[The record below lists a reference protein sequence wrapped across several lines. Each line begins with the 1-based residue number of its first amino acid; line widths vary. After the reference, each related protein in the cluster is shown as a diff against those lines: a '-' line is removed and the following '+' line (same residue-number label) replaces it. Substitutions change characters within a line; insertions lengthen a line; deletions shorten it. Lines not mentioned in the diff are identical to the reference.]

1 MQADIRTLYQS
12 PICTVHDFL
21 CRCGECTVSAK
32 EYQETFSI
40 AYIRKGNFRFRVFRN
55 DLDAYSGLF
64 LLCKPGY
71 EHRVAHIH
79 NISDQC
85 TIFSFP
91 AESADRLME
100 HTASFSWFFNN
111 PDIQS
116 ILVKATPEMEFLHQH
131 IFGLL
136 QKVHYPRLWAEQL
149 MTDLFVML
157 LSAGDPLHPLPAL
170 NDKQKRNYLPAIE
183 QVKVF
188 INENYADDVSLPQLA
203 ALGNMSPFHFN
214 RLFKQVTAAT
224 PYNYLLQ
231 VRLKQATLQLC
242 NTSSSITDI
251 AFSSGFNSL
260 EHFSAAYKKQ
270 FGKSPSA
277 MRS

>member
-1 MQADIRTLYQS
+1 MQADIQTLYQS
-12 PICTVHDFL
+12 PICTVHNFL
-21 CRCGECTVSAK
+21 CRCEECAVSAK
-32 EYQETFSI
+32 EYQETFSM

-55 DLDAYSGLF
+55 ELDAYSGLF

-71 EHRVAHIH
+71 EHQVAHVH
-79 NISDQC
+79 NIPDQC

-91 AESADRLME
+91 AESADRLMA
-100 HTASFSWFFNN
+100 HTASFSWFFSN

-116 ILVKATPEMEFLHQH
+116 ILLKATPEMEFLHQH
-131 IFGLL
+131 IFSLL
-136 QKVHYPRLWAEQL
+136 QKVHSPRLWIEQL
-149 MTDLFVML
+149 MTDLFIMV

-188 INENYADDVSLPQLA
+188 INENYADEVTLPQLA

-242 NTSSSITDI
+242 NTSLPVTDI
-251 AFSSGFNSL
+251 AFSTGFNSL

>member
-1 MQADIRTLYQS
+1 M
-12 PICTVHDFL
+12 
-21 CRCGECTVSAK
+21 
-32 EYQETFSI
+32 
-40 AYIRKGNFRFRVFRN
+40 AYIRKGNFRFRVFREE
-55 DLDAYSGLF
+55 LDAYSGLF

-71 EHRVAHIH
+71 EHRVAHVH
-79 NISDQC
+79 NIPDQC

-111 PDIQS
+111 ADIQS

-131 IFGLL
+131 IFSLL
-136 QKVHYPRLWAEQL
+136 RKTHYPRLWAEQL
-149 MTDLFVML
+149 MNDLFMMV
-157 LSAGDPLHPLPAL
+157 LSAGDPLHPLPPL

-183 QVKVF
+183 QVKIF
-188 INENYADDVSLPQLA
+188 INENYADNVTLPQLA

-214 RLFKQVTAAT
+214 RLFKQITAAT

-231 VRLKQATLQLC
+231 VRLKQATLQLR
-242 NTSSSITDI
+242 NTSLPVTDI
-251 AFSSGFNSL
+251 AFSTGFNSL

-270 FGKSPSA
+270 FGKSPSS

>member
-1 MQADIRTLYQS
+1 MQADIQTLYQS
-12 PICTVHDFL
+12 PICSVHNFL
-21 CRCGECTVSAK
+21 CRCQECAVSEK
-32 EYQETFSI
+32 EYQGTFSI

-55 DLDAYSGLF
+55 ELDAYSGLF

-71 EHRVAHIH
+71 EHRVAHVH
-79 NISDQC
+79 NIPDQC
-85 TIFSFP
+85 TIFSFE
-91 AESADRLME
+91 AASEALLME
-100 HTASFSWFFNN
+100 HAATFSWFFNN
-111 PDIQS
+111 PDIHS

-136 QKVHYPRLWAEQL
+136 QKTHSPRLWTEQL
-149 MTDLFVML
+149 MTELFLLV

-183 QVKVF
+183 NVKSF
-188 INENYADDVSLPQLA
+188 INENYADNVTLPQLA

-214 RLFKQVTAAT
+214 RLFKQITAVT
-224 PYNYLLQ
+224 PYSYMLQ
-231 VRLKQATLQLC
+231 VRLKQATLQLR
-242 NTSSSITDI
+242 NTSLPVTDI
-251 AFSSGFNSL
+251 AFSTGFNSL